1 MLPRVKGH
9 VLVVGAALALGCAN
23 RSAPTEPEVAKPK
36 GDSSVATPAEPLPEP
51 EPEPAVT
58 PKPNPTHVLEPNNP
72 VRLDQDNELRVQS
85 VVIESIEP
93 SPDGAY
99 PAGSGIDVEVVMQ
112 RGQYEVRG
120 TMTSLSEGYTSR
132 PIAWLEQ
139 YRVTLVDVADPH
151 NAPKVSLLVERLSDG
166 DATGEPHRGRL
177 SKDTP
182 ITLSDGTELRFL
194 GHSHKSVSA
203 GMTSPLMISV
213 AWAVPGYEAVDQHT
227 SIETDGER
235 TFEWHDHV
243 VKVVE
248 WQYDDWMDVEI
259 RGRKLERVR

>member
-1 MLPRVKGH
+1 MLPRVKRH
-9 VLVVGAALALGCAN
+9 VLVVGAALGLGCAG
-23 RSAPTEPEVAKPK
+23 RSAPSEPDVAKPQD
-36 GDSSVATPAEPLPEP
+36 DSPVATPAEPLPEP
-51 EPEPAVT
+51 EPEPVVT
-58 PKPNPTHVLEPNNP
+58 ALPKPTHVLELRKP
-72 VRLDQDNELRVQS
+72 VRLDQDNELRVES

-139 YRVTLVDVADPH
+139 YRVTLVDVDDPRK
-151 NAPKVSLLVERLSDG
+151 APEVSLVVERVAEG
-166 DATGEPHRGRL
+166 EATGEPSEGRL
-177 SKDTP
+177 SAATP
-182 ITLSDGTELRFL
+182 MTLPDGTELRFL

-213 AWAVPGYEAVDQHT
+213 QWAVPDYEAVDQHT
-227 SIETDGER
+227 SIETDGDR
-235 TFEWHDHV
+235 AFEWRDLV
-243 VKVVE
+243 VKVVD
-248 WQYDDWMDVEI
+248 WQYDDWMDLEV
-259 RGRKLERVR
+259 RRRKLERVP

>member
-1 MLPRVKGH
+1 MLPHVKRH
-9 VLVVGAALALGCAN
+9 VLVVGAALGLGCAG
-23 RSAPTEPEVAKPK
+23 RSAPPEPDVA
-36 GDSSVATPAEPLPEP
+36 VAIPAEPLPEP
-51 EPEPAVT
+51 EPEPVVS
-58 PKPNPTHVLEPNNP
+58 PLPEPTHVLELRKP
-72 VRLDQDNELRVQS
+72 VRLDQDNELRVES

-139 YRVTLVDVADPH
+139 YRVTLVDVDEPH
-151 NAPKVSLLVERLSDG
+151 NAPKVSLVVERVSETE
-166 DATGEPHRGRL
+166 ATGEPSKGRL
-177 SKDTP
+177 SKATP
-182 ITLSDGTELRFL
+182 MTLPDGTELRFV

-213 AWAVPGYEAVDQHT
+213 QWAVPDYEAVDQHT

-235 TFEWHDHV
+235 TFDWRDLV

-259 RGRKLERVR
+259 RRRTLERVP

>member
-1 MLPRVKGH
+1 M
-9 VLVVGAALALGCAN
+9 
-23 RSAPTEPEVAKPK
+23 AKPK
-36 GDSSVATPAEPLPEP
+36 DDSSVASPAQPLPEP
-51 EPEPAVT
+51 EPEPVVT
-58 PKPNPTHVLEPNNP
+58 PVPKPTHVLELSRP
-72 VRLDQDNELRVQS
+72 VRLDSQNDLRVES

-93 SPDGAY
+93 SPDGVY

-132 PIAWLEQ
+132 PIAWLEH

-151 NAPKVSLLVERLSDG
+151 NAPKVSLVIERVADG
-166 DATGEPHRGRL
+166 EATGEPSKGRL
-177 SKDTP
+177 SKDAP
-182 ITLSDGTELRFL
+182 ITLVDGTELRFL

-203 GMTSPLMISV
+203 GMSSPLMIAV
-213 AWAVPGYEAVDQHT
+213 QWAVPGYESVDQHT

-235 TFEWHDHV
+235 TFEWRDLV

-248 WQYDDWMDVEI
+248 WQYDQWMDVEI
-259 RGRKLERVR
+259 RRRKLERVP